1 MMERGKGSDRKR
13 WGENLPMV
21 PMVIARPRT
30 SVPIFLRI
38 VMMVVGVKP
47 IHVIFVYNNNR
58 DWVDWCLIDF

>member
-1 MMERGKGSDRKR
+1 MIERGKGSDRKR

-47 IHVIFVYNNNR
+47 IYVLFV
-58 DWVDWCLIDF
+58 